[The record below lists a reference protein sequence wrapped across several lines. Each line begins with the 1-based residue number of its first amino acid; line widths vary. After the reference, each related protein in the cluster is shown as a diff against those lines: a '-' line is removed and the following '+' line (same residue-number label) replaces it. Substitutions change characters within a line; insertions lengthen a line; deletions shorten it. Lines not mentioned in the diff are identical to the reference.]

1 MLNKEY
7 KQSWNDHYPDEVSK
21 ALSAISKALGEE

>member
-21 ALSAISKALGEE
+21 EQSAIRKALGDK